1 MPISIVDKN
10 DIRSILRAC
19 AEDQGTLILET
30 NKSGDT
36 SWRSFAFT
44 EPQRVISCFGSEE
57 VIPALREIEHEI
69 SAGNYAAGYVSF
81 EANHAFEGMI
91 PYHSK
96 DLPLL
101 WFGIYK
107 RAEVVEKA
115 SAAGRRKPAPL
126 PLVTLQHIQFSMTKD
141 RYGAAVRKIK
151 EYITRGDTYQVNL
164 TMKATFDLQGSP
176 VDFYEMLAYQ
186 QHVRYAAYLNLG
198 RQVVLSLSP
207 ELFFRSQ
214 GNHML
219 LRPMKGTIRRGR
231 TRGEDA
237 ILSEQLR
244 RSAKDQSENLMIV
257 DMLRNDVGRIA
268 QPGSVEVSSLYEIEQ
283 YDTLFQMTST
293 IEAEGRSG
301 LSLVEIFQA
310 LFPPG
315 SVVGAPKIRTLEII
329 RELEES
335 PRDVYTGVI
344 GFIGPDNQ
352 MIFNVAIRTVVIDR
366 ETSRGSIGIGSGI
379 VNDSSPEKEYE
390 ECLLKA
396 RFLTDPIP
404 EFQLLE
410 TIAWD
415 SVRGYFLLDLHL
427 ERLQESALYFDIP
440 VKIEKLRKHLIAQ
453 SHKFGKES
461 RRVRLTITST
471 GLYYVQSVPLEEL
484 PSGIRVC
491 FSPHRTDSSNRFLF
505 HKTTNRT
512 LYDTELDRAREGGF
526 FDCIF
531 LNEHDEVTEG
541 AITNLFIRHNGKYFT
556 PPIDCGVLDGVFR
569 RHLLRSRIIPL
580 QERVLTERDVREADE
595 IYLCNS
601 VRGIIKVDEVV

>member
-1 MPISIVDKN
+1 VPISIVDKN

-115 SAAGRRKPAPL
+115 SATGRRKPAPL

-151 EYITRGDTYQVNL
+151 EYIARGDTYQVNL

-176 VDFYEMLAYQ
+176 VDFYETLAYQ

-214 GNHML
+214 GNHIL

-268 QPGSVEVSSLYEIEQ
+268 KAGSVEVSSLYEIEK

-335 PRDVYTGVI
+335 PRDVYTGAI

-366 ETSRGSIGIGSGI
+366 ETRRGSIGIGSGI

-461 RRVRLTITST
+461 RRVRLTVTST
-471 GLYYVQSVPLEEL
+471 GSYYVQSVPLEEL
-484 PSGIRVC
+484 PSGIRIC

-512 LYDTELDRAREGGF
+512 LYDTEHDRAREGGF

-541 AITNLFIRHNGKYFT
+541 AITNLFIRRNGKYFT

-580 QERVLTERDVREADE
+580 QERVLAERDVREADE

-601 VRGIIKVDEVV
+601 VRGIIKVDGVV

>member
-1 MPISIVDKN
+1 MSISIVDKN

-19 AEDQGTLILET
+19 AEDQGTVILET

-44 EPQRVISCFGSEE
+44 EPQRVISCFRSEE
-57 VIPALREIEHEI
+57 IIPALTEIEREV
-69 SAGNYAAGYVSF
+69 SAGHYAAGYISF
-81 EANHAFEGMI
+81 EASYAFEGTI
-91 PYHSK
+91 PYHSEN
-96 DLPLL
+96 LPLL

-107 RAEVVEKA
+107 KAEVVEKA
-115 SAAGRRKPAPL
+115 SAASRKKTDPL
-126 PLVTLQHIQFSMTKD
+126 PTVTLENIQFSMTKE
-141 RYGAAVRKIK
+141 RYVAAVRKIK
-151 EYITRGDTYQVNL
+151 DYIARGDTYQVNL
-164 TMKATFDLQGSP
+164 TMKTTFDLQGSSI
-176 VDFYEMLAYQ
+176 DFYEMLSYQ

-198 RQVVLSLSP
+198 RQVILSLSP
-207 ELFFRSQ
+207 ELFSRSQ
-214 GNHML
+214 GNHILM
-219 LRPMKGTIRRGR
+219 RPMKGTIRRGR

-257 DMLRNDVGRIA
+257 DMLRNDVGRISE
-268 QPGSVEVSSLYEIEQ
+268 PGSVEVSSLYEIEQ

-293 IEAEGRSG
+293 IEAQRKPH
-301 LSLVEIFQA
+301 LSLAEIFQA

-329 RELEES
+329 HELEDG
-335 PRDVYTGVI
+335 PRDVYTGAI
-344 GFIGPDNQ
+344 GFIGPKNE
-352 MIFNVAIRTVVIDR
+352 MIFNVAIRTVVVDR
-366 ETSRGSIGIGSGI
+366 ETHRGSMGIGSGI
-379 VNDSSPEKEYE
+379 IIDSSPEREYE

-404 EFQLLE
+404 EFQLIE

-415 SVRGYFLLDLHL
+415 SGRGYFLLDLHL

-440 VKIEKLRKHLIAQ
+440 VKIDKLRKHVIAQ

-461 RRVRLTITST
+461 RRVRLMVTSN
-471 GLYYVQSVPLEEL
+471 GAYSVQSAPLDVL
-484 PSGIRVC
+484 PSRVRVC
-491 FSPHRTDSSNRFLF
+491 FSQYRTDSSNRFLF
-505 HKTTNRT
+505 HKTTNRA
-512 LYDTELDRAREGGF
+512 LYDKEFDRFRAEDF
-526 FDCIF
+526 FDCLF

-541 AITNLFIRHNGKYFT
+541 AITNVLIRRNGKYFT

-580 QERVLTERDVREADE
+580 QERVLSEQDIRNADE
-595 IYLCNS
+595 VYLCNS